1 MANPTTRSG
10 LATRIVAL
18 KVELAE
24 LQAGALNLAGGLDA
38 GSATN
43 KDACYGIA
51 KRVGQES
58 KAWQAAGASALIG
71 KLTE

>member
-1 MANPTTRSG
+1 MAEPTTRSG

-24 LQAGALNLAGGLDA
+24 LHAGALKLDGGLDA
-38 GSATN
+38 GSAIN
-43 KDACYGIA
+43 KDAAHGIA
-51 KRVGQES
+51 KRVALES
-58 KAWQAAGASALIG
+58 KGWQAAGASALIG

>member
-1 MANPTTRSG
+1 MAELTTRSG
-10 LATRIVAL
+10 FATRLIAL

-24 LQAGALNLAGGLDA
+24 LQAGGLKLAGGLDA

-43 KDACYGIA
+43 KDAAHGAA
-51 KRVGQES
+51 KRCAREV
-58 KAWQAAGASALIG
+58 KDWQAAGASALIG